1 MNLTKTLKYNL
12 IVTLFIPMVV
22 LILGIYHGLLQTL
35 YRAGIISSTSFF
47 GLEYYQGL
55 TIHGVV
61 NALVLTTFF
70 AVAFGNYIMAFYM
83 KKSPNGTWVTVSTLL
98 MVVGTLLAAFA
109 MLEGSS
115 SVLYTFYPPMK
126 AAPLFYIG
134 ATLLVVGSWIPFFV
148 WLKMYSDWKK
158 ENPGVKLPLA
168 VLGNLANFIIWFICT
183 LPLAY
188 EVLVLLLPWSLGWV
202 EGINIPLSRTL
213 FWFFGHALVYFW
225 LLPSYI
231 AFYTILPK
239 IAGGKLYSENA
250 GKLVFL
256 LFILFSIPVGTH
268 HQFSEPAIR
277 EGVKFFHS
285 ILTYG
290 VAIPS
295 FITAFTIA
303 ASLEYAAKKR
313 GSKGLFSW
321 MSNQPYFDS
330 KNYLF
335 AYFISGLILFFFGGL
350 SGLVNASYSLNNVV
364 HNTAWIPGHFHM
376 TVAGPVFLSI
386 LGLSLYILT
395 KVMGKE
401 VKFPALNQMVPY
413 LWVMG
418 VLIFST
424 GLMWGGLIGE
434 PRRTN
439 MGTSYLNPDSPFFNP
454 SWVPTTALAVI
465 GGILM
470 TISALAY
477 FVVFFGSVFGKK
489 VNESEVYLPVSES
502 YHKEKYSPYLENLKP
517 WVVAMIALIMIAY
530 IPAIQDTLKYSGADA
545 PPFKPDNPIPLELY
559 QQPKDLNKE

>member
-35 YRAGIISSTSFF
+35 YRAGIIASTSFF

-83 KKSPNGTWVTVSTLL
+83 KRSPNGTWITLSTLL

-148 WLKMYSDWKK
+148 WLRMYSDWKK

-202 EGINIPLSRTL
+202 EGVNIPLSRTL

-290 VAIPS
+290 VAVPS

-303 ASLEYAAKKR
+303 ASLEYAARKR

-321 MSNQPYFDS
+321 MGNQPYFDS

-376 TVAGPVFLSI
+376 TVAAPYFWPYWGCPCIFSQKLWARKSSI
-386 LGLSLYILT
+386 L
-395 KVMGKE
+395 
-401 VKFPALNQMVPY
+401 P
-413 LWVMG
+413 
-418 VLIFST
+418 
-424 GLMWGGLIGE
+424 
-434 PRRTN
+434 
-439 MGTSYLNPDSPFFNP
+439 
-454 SWVPTTALAVI
+454 
-465 GGILM
+465 
-470 TISALAY
+470 
-477 FVVFFGSVFGKK
+477 
-489 VNESEVYLPVSES
+489 
-502 YHKEKYSPYLENLKP
+502 
-517 WVVAMIALIMIAY
+517 
-530 IPAIQDTLKYSGADA
+530 
-545 PPFKPDNPIPLELY
+545 
-559 QQPKDLNKE
+559 